1 MKNFIK
7 NNWEYIFVIIMLIL
21 FVGMVITLVIDFK
34 EEQIKEQETKTNQFL
49 ECMEK
54 TNDHLWCWDRQ

>member
-34 EEQIKEQETKTNQFL
+34 EEQVKEQETKTNQFL